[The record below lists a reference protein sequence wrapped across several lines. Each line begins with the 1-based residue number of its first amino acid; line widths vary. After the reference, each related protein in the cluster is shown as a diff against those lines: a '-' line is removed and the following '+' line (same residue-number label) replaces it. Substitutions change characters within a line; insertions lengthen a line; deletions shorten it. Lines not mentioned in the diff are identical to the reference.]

1 VQSVTADD
9 ASSGT
14 GTVTAGIPPAWGEL
28 DISKP
33 HIARVNDYW
42 LGGKDNFAS
51 DRQLGD
57 VTIEA
62 YPDIVRSVQTNRAFL
77 ARTVR
82 FFAVEL
88 GIRQFLDIGTGIPT
102 ANNTHEVAQ
111 SVAPECRIV
120 YVDND
125 PIVLVHAEALLRS
138 TPEGAC
144 DYLDCNM
151 HDTATILARASR
163 TLDFSQPIAVVLISI
178 LHFVDTLDAARAIV
192 GSLLAAMAPGS
203 GFAISHPASD
213 LDAEQMAEM
222 IRRIN
227 QALPD
232 KTTLRSHDEVER
244 LFEDYELLPPGVVR
258 AAEWRPDT
266 EADTELPCAVWSGVG
281 VKR

>member
-1 VQSVTADD
+1 VQSVTA
-9 ASSGT
+9 G
-14 GTVTAGIPPAWGEL
+14 VPPAWAGL

-33 HIARVNDYW
+33 HIARVYDYW
-42 LGGKDNFAS
+42 LGGKDHFTS
-51 DRQLGD
+51 DRKLGD
-57 VTIEA
+57 LTIEA

-77 ARTVR
+77 ARSVR
-82 FFAVEL
+82 FFAAEL

-125 PIVLVHAEALLRS
+125 PIVLIHAEALLRS

-151 HDTATILARASR
+151 HDTETILAAASR
-163 TLDFSQPIAVVLISI
+163 TLDFSQPVAVMLISI
-178 LHFVDTLDAARAIV
+178 LHFVDSLDATRAIV
-192 GSLLAAMAPGS
+192 NSLLSAMPPGS

-213 LDAEQMAEM
+213 IDAEQMAEM

-227 QALPD
+227 QELPD
-232 KTTLRSHDEVER
+232 KTTLRGRDEVEQ
-244 LFEDYELLPPGVVR
+244 LFDGYELLPPGVVR
-258 AAEWRPDT
+258 AAEWRPAV
-266 EADTELPCAVWSGVG
+266 EADTELPSAVWGGVG